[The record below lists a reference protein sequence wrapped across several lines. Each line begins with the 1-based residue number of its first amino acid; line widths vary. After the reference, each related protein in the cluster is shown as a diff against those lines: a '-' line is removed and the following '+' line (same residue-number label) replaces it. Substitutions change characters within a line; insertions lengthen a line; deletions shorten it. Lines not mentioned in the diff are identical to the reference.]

1 MFAVASLEG
10 QLAVRTVAGFGT
22 AGRASLVM
30 NLVLLLSML
39 FAGFLVNTA
48 SIAPALQWIHYLSVF
63 FYGFESLTTNEISG
77 TQFTFTVSL
86 KSSDVMLFVPSGTT
100 PCRGVWSCCHSIAC
114 CGLGKLCLPLY
125 RQTHVDHTEV
135 GVCKVHQAIICSS
148 TILVCDGVGWCSD

>member
-1 MFAVASLEG
+1 MKGSISNKVLAASKVKGLH
-10 QLAVRTVAGFGT
+10 LATPEKVLGLWTFNEAEVLVPSAAGFGT

-77 TQFTFTVSL
+77 TQFTFTVGFGSMA
-86 KSSDVMLFVPSGTT
+86 DVQI
-100 PCRGVWSCCHSIAC
+100 GVLP
-114 CGLGKLCLPLY
+114 GLSKA
-125 RQTHVDHTEV
+125 VDRLTFAYPV
-135 GVCKVHQAIICSS
+135 
-148 TILVCDGVGWCSD
+148 

>member
-1 MFAVASLEG
+1 VKWLGEV
-10 QLAVRTVAGFGT
+10 LARGAAGFGT

-77 TQFTFTVSL
+77 TQFTFTVSPVINQDARISL
-86 KSSDVMLFVPSGTT
+86 FNSCQRECKSL
-100 PCRGVWSCCHSIAC
+100 I
-114 CGLGKLCLPLY
+114 
-125 RQTHVDHTEV
+125 
-135 GVCKVHQAIICSS
+135 
-148 TILVCDGVGWCSD
+148 